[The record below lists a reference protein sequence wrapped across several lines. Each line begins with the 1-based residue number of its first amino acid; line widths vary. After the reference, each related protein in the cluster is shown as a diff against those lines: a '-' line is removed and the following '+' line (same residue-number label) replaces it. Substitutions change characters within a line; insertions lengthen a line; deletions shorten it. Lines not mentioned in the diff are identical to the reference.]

1 MHGFAASFVATAF
14 AARQVGGTGQRDRRR
29 PQPCSSRAS
38 NPQCCR
44 HRMTRPAEAYPGK
57 SSAFPAAAGL
67 FRPHLARGGPQC
79 VRDQGSADPF
89 VNSVASPSAKLPTL
103 ESITRRNCKA
113 VHAFCWSCVSLVGIL
128 KMEPAKSEPVY
139 TSTVL
144 LASKQQ
150 AAECGLH
157 RSRRGS
163 AASRP
168 PYSGWLTALTTNGA
182 LGLEMVIWRVEVPS
196 SWRFLPTTT
205 RVKVSV
211 PEKSG
216 LAK

>member
-1 MHGFAASFVATAF
+1 MVL
-14 AARQVGGTGQRDRRR
+14 
-29 PQPCSSRAS
+29 QPHLSRAHLPRGRS
-38 NPQCCR
+38 EAPGHAIADVLSPALPELASAVLSAQHDETCR
-44 HRMTRPAEAYPGK
+44 SV
-57 SSAFPAAAGL
+57 SSEVERVSSSGQEL
-67 FRPHLARGGPQC
+67 LRPHLARGGPQC

-89 VNSVASPSAKLPTL
+89 VNSVASPTAKLPTL
-103 ESITRRNCKA
+103 ESIIRRNCKA

-128 KMEPAKSEPVY
+128 KTEPAKSERVY
-139 TSTVL
+139 PSTVL

-182 LGLEMVIWRVEVPS
+182 FGLEMVIWRVEVPS